1 MSRISVSSLDRYP
14 VPLASVFAVAAAIFM
29 ITVWAPIQQR
39 SLSDGTRMS
48 QPAATVSR
56 PTWLEASFTTTDG
69 STSSLSA
76 SNGHVRIVTMMYAHC
91 PGICPLN
98 MATLGRIENQLSGSG
113 RDRLRVVV
121 LTLDPERDSLANLGE
136 FQRTH
141 GIESARWTVARPAI
155 SSVAQFAA
163 ALGVTYRVLP
173 DGTVDHQ
180 SAFALLDTS
189 GRIVTRTT
197 NTQNPDPQFVAAV
210 RRALQD

>member
-1 MSRISVSSLDRYP
+1 
-14 VPLASVFAVAAAIFM
+14 M

-48 QPAATVSR
+48 QPAATVAR

-98 MATLGRIENQLSGSG
+98 IATLGRIENQLSGSG
-113 RDRLRVVV
+113 RDRLRVVA

-141 GIESARWTVARPAI
+141 GIESARWTVARPSM
-155 SSVAQFAA
+155 SSVAQLAA
-163 ALGVTYRVLP
+163 GLGVTYRVLP

-189 GRIVTRTT
+189 GRLVARTT